1 MIYLYHHREDGRLE
15 KENSQTRKNGSIRKR
30 IKLTSVHS
38 QTTDG
43 RTDVEPSA
51 ATSLTECC
59 EVVMGVAGN
68 ANGRAGLGA
77 DSSDFTTLQTDCDL
91 LDLLANL
98 FL

>member
-1 MIYLYHHREDGRLE
+1 LIYLYHHREDGRLSRE
-15 KENSQTRKNGSIRKR
+15 SGQMRKDSSMGRKV
-30 IKLTSVHS
+30 KLTSVHS

-51 ATSLTECC
+51 TTSLTECC
-59 EVVMGVAGN
+59 KVVMGVGGNTNGSAGF
-68 ANGRAGLGA
+68 GA
-77 DSSDFTTLQTDCDL
+77 DSSDFTALQTDCDL

>member
-1 MIYLYHHREDGRLE
+1 MSISARE
-15 KENSQTRKNGSIRKR
+15 K

-51 ATSLTECC
+51 ATGLTKHSEM
-59 EVVMGVAGN
+59 VVRVAGN
-68 ANGRAGLGA
+68 TDSGASIRA
-77 DSSDFTTLQTDCDL
+77 DSSDFTTLQTNGDL

-98 FL
+98 LL